1 MPQTMAQLAPILKEV
16 YEGTLN
22 EQLNAETRAYTRL
35 QSTAKGVA
43 DKPMGGKYVNF
54 AIHTGRNSGI
64 GARNEME
71 ALPTAGRQITNEA
84 TLGLK
89 YQYAGI
95 ELSGQTFE
103 LATKNYQTF
112 ADAVDLEMSR
122 IKDDLGKDRNRQYF
136 GNGNGR
142 VATVV
147 SVASQVITFDTIQH
161 IQDEEVLDIVV
172 AATGVS
178 HGSAVVVS
186 AVNETTNAVTVT
198 GTLSGVVAG
207 DIAVRKGSWNREWT
221 GLDAM
226 ISDTSVLYGLD
237 PATTRVWKS
246 SVMAVNGSLT
256 EAIWKRMADR
266 ISRQGGKT
274 TVMLTTPGVER
285 AYWQLLAAS
294 RRFVNPKDYAGG
306 YTGLEFNAGSSGAIP
321 IITDIDAPAGKTYF
335 VNEKDIKMYRPH
347 GFKFMDRDG
356 SMWKQKTDA
365 NGRYDAYLATLYE
378 YSELGLN
385 RRNSHGVCT
394 GITEDAN

>member
-22 EQLNAETRAYTRL
+22 EQLNGETRAYTRL

-71 ALPTAGRQITNEA
+71 ALPQAGRQITNEA

-136 GNGNGR
+136 GNGNGK
-142 VATVV
+142 VATVTAT
-147 SVASQVITFDTIQH
+147 SGQTITFDTIQH
-161 IQDEEVLDIVV
+161 IQDEEVLDIVI

-178 HGSAVVVS
+178 HGSGVVVS
-186 AVNETTNAVTVT
+186 AVNETTNVVTVT

-221 GLDAM
+221 GLDAI
-226 ISDTSVLYGLD
+226 ISDSTVLYGLD
-237 PATTRVWKS
+237 PATVRVWKS
-246 SVMAVNGSLT
+246 HVMAVNGALS

-266 ISRQGGKT
+266 ITRAGGKT

-285 AYWQLLAAS
+285 AYWQLLAAQ
-294 RRFVNPKDYAGG
+294 RNFVNPKEYAGG
-306 YTGLEFNAGSSGAIP
+306 YTGIEFNAGSSGPIP

-335 VNEKDIKMYRPH
+335 VNEKDVKLYRPH

-356 SMWKQKTDA
+356 SMWKQKNDA
-365 NGRYDAYLATLYE
+365 NGRYDAYLAQLYE
-378 YSELGLN
+378 YSELGIN
-385 RRNSHGVCT
+385 RRNTHGVCT

>member
-1 MPQTMAQLAPILKEV
+1 MGQTMAQLAPILKEV

-22 EQLNAETRAYTRL
+22 EQLNGETRAYTRL
-35 QSTAKGVA
+35 NSTAKGVA

-71 ALPTAGRQITNEA
+71 ALPEAGRQQTAEA
-84 TLGLK
+84 TMNLK
-89 YQYAGI
+89 YQYGAI

-103 LATKNYQTF
+103 LATKSYQTF

-122 IKDDLGKDRNRQYF
+122 IKDDLSKDRNRQYF
-136 GNGNGR
+136 GNGSGK

-147 SVASQVITFDTIQH
+147 SVLGQVITFDTIQH

-178 HGSAVVVS
+178 HGTKVMVT
-186 AVNETTNAVTVT
+186 AVNESTKAVTVS

-207 DIAVRKGSWNREWT
+207 DIAVRAGSWNREWT
-221 GLDAM
+221 GLDAI
-226 ISDTSVLYGLD
+226 ISDTSTLYGVD
-237 PATTRVWKS
+237 PNVTRVWKS
-246 SVMAVNGSLT
+246 HVTALNGQLT
-256 EAIWKRMADR
+256 EAVWKRMADK
-266 ISRQGGKT
+266 ISRAGGKT
-274 TVMLTTPGVER
+274 TVMWTTPGVER
-285 AYWQLLAAS
+285 AYWQLLAGQ

-321 IITDIDAPAGKTYF
+321 ILTDWDAPAGKSYF
-335 VNEKDIKMYRPH
+335 VNEKDINMYRPH

-356 SMWKQKTDA
+356 SMWTQKRDNSGT
-365 NGRYDAYLATLYE
+365 YDAYTARLYE
-378 YSELGLN
+378 YSELGTH
-385 RRNSHGVCT
+385 RRNTHGVVT
-394 GITEDAN
+394 GITEDAE

>member
-22 EQLNAETRAYTRL
+22 EQLNGETRAYTRL
-35 QSTAKGVA
+35 QSTSKGVA

-71 ALPTAGRQITNEA
+71 ALPNPGRQITNEA

-89 YQYAGI
+89 YQYASI
-95 ELSGQTFE
+95 QLSGQTFE

-112 ADAVDLEMSR
+112 ADAVDLEMTR

-136 GNGNGR
+136 GNGNGK
-142 VATVV
+142 VATVTAT
-147 SVASQVITFDTIQH
+147 SGQTITFDTIQH

-172 AATGVS
+172 AASGVS
-178 HGSAVVVS
+178 HGTAVVVAS
-186 AVNETTNAVTVT
+186 VNETTNVVTVT

-207 DIAVRKGSWNREWT
+207 DIAVRTGSWNREWT
-221 GLDAM
+221 GLDAI

-237 PATTRVWKS
+237 PATVRIWKS

-266 ISRQGGKT
+266 ITRAGGKT

-306 YTGLEFNAGSSGAIP
+306 YTGLEFNAGASGPIP
-321 IITDIDAPAGKTYF
+321 ILTDIDAPAGKTYF

-356 SMWKQKTDA
+356 SMWSKKQDSA
-365 NGRYDAYLATLYE
+365 GRYDAYLADLYE
-378 YSELGLN
+378 YSELGIN
-385 RRNSHGVCT
+385 RRNTHGVCT

>member
-1 MPQTMAQLAPILKEV
+1 MAQLAPILKEV

-147 SVASQVITFDTIQH
+147 SYTGQTITFDTIQH

-178 HGSAVVVS
+178 HGAALVVS
-186 AVNETTNAVTVT
+186 AVNEATNVVTFT
-198 GTLSGVVAG
+198 GTLGAIVAG

-226 ISDTSVLYGLD
+226 ISDTTALYGLD
-237 PATTRVWKS
+237 PATVRVWKS
-246 SVMAVNGSLT
+246 SVMAVNGALT
-256 EAIWKRMADR
+256 EAVWKRMADR
-266 ISRQGGKT
+266 ITRQGGKT

-294 RRFVNPKDYAGG
+294 RRFVNPKEYAGG
-306 YTGLEFNAGSSGAIP
+306 YTGLAFNAGSSGEIP